1 MYEVLT
7 ICSIDPL
14 LQEEQLCLMLGVE
27 QNLPS
32 PNNVVT
38 EEQLSAFEE
47 HITLLSQK
55 EVNMEDCASKID
67 NY

>member
-1 MYEVLT
+1 MYEVLI